1 MGVVTIFR
9 TRRDARPDAGGSQP
23 PGSAGRRIVTG
34 YVETHR
40 VRMACRD
47 RMSIGDVERA
57 YRRQLSLGLIEAWP
71 CPVGEW
77 DGDTFVLRGWT
88 SCLRAALML
97 GIEWLLV
104 AWIEETRPHG

>member
-1 MGVVTIFR
+1 MHVQTPEDRSLLV
-9 TRRDARPDAGGSQP
+9 P
-23 PGSAGRRIVTG
+23 AGRRIVTG

-57 YRRQLSLGLIEAWP
+57 YRRQLSLGSSQAWP

-77 DGDTFVLRGWT
+77 DGDTFVLLDGRHAYV
-88 SCLRAALML
+88 AALML

-104 AWIEETRPHG
+104 AWIEQTRPHG